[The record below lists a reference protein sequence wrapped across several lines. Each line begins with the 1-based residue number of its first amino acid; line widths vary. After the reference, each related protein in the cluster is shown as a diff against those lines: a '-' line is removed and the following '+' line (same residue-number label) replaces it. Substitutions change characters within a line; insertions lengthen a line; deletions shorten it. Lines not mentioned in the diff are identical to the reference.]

1 MQSNC
6 KVLLCHFESNVV
18 MIILEQFSSLEN
30 ELNEETPFIN
40 FYFDVHIQSN
50 LQYIDIN
57 MSINS
62 TLFIFRYREKSI
74 YMSYGSYAR

>member
-30 ELNEETPFIN
+30 ELNEETPFTN

-50 LQYIDIN
+50 LQYTQARNIYIDIC
-57 MSINS
+57 
-62 TLFIFRYREKSI
+62 I